1 MRFLLMFAALAATIG
16 LAVPAHADDTD
27 DQFIAAERAAGINF
41 DDPAKAI
48 AAGKSVCTM
57 ASGAAGGPLSVSPG
71 NGGMRMV
78 NIVEAIHNS
87 NPGLNWTKAADF
99 TRIAD
104 NAYCPDVPTD
114 DLATLPWD
122 AMSEGGTH

>member
-1 MRFLLMFAALAATIG
+1 MRFLLMLAAVTATIG
-16 LAVPAHADDTD
+16 LAVPAHADSTD
-27 DQFIAAERAAGINF
+27 DQFIAALGPAGINF

-57 ASGAAGGPLSVSPG
+57 ANSSS
-71 NGGMRMV
+71 MRMV
-78 NIVEAIHNS
+78 NIVLAIHNS
-87 NPGLNWTKAADF
+87 NPGLPWDKAADF

-104 NAYCPDVPTD
+104 NSYCPDVSTD
-114 DLATLPWD
+114 DLNTLPWA

>member
-1 MRFLLMFAALAATIG
+1 MRFLLMLAGVTATIG
-16 LAVPAHADDTD
+16 LAVPAHADSTD
-27 DQFIAAERAAGINF
+27 DQFIAALGPAGINF

-57 ASGAAGGPLSVSPG
+57 ANSSS
-71 NGGMRMV
+71 MRMV
-78 NIVEAIHNS
+78 NIVLAIHNS
-87 NPGLNWTKAADF
+87 NPGLPWDKAADF

-104 NAYCPDVPTD
+104 NAYCPDVSTD
-114 DLATLPWD
+114 DINTLPWA

>member
-1 MRFLLMFAALAATIG
+1 MRFLLMLAGVTATIG
-16 LAVPAHADDTD
+16 LAVPAHADATD
-27 DQFIAAERAAGINF
+27 DQFIAALGPAGINF

-57 ASGAAGGPLSVSPG
+57 ANAGAGGPLSVSPG
-71 NGGMRMV
+71 SGNMRMV
-78 NIVEAIHNS
+78 NIVLAIHNS

-122 AMSEGGTH
+122 AMSQGGKY

>member
-1 MRFLLMFAALAATIG
+1 MRFLLMLAAVAATIG

-41 DDPAKAI
+41 DDPDKAI

-57 ASGAAGGPLSVSPG
+57 ANGGAGGPLPAPPASS
-71 NGGMRMV
+71 NMRMV
-78 NIVEAIHNS
+78 NIVMAIHNS

-122 AMSEGGTH
+122 AMSQGGTH

>member
-1 MRFLLMFAALAATIG
+1 MLAGVTATIG
-16 LAVPAHADDTD
+16 LAVPAHADSTD
-27 DQFIAAERAAGINF
+27 DQFLAALGPAGINF
-41 DDPAKAI
+41 DDHDKAV

-57 ASGAAGGPLSVSPG
+57 ANGGAGGPLAGPPGSP
-71 NGGMRMV
+71 NMRMV
-78 NIVEAIHNS
+78 NIVLAIHNS
-87 NPGLNWTKAADF
+87 NPGLSWTKAADF

-122 AMSEGGTH
+122 GMSQGGTH

>member
-1 MRFLLMFAALAATIG
+1 MRFLLMLAAFAATIG

-41 DDPAKAI
+41 DDTDKAV

-57 ASGAAGGPLSVSPG
+57 ASGGAGGPLSAPPG
-71 NGGMRMV
+71 TGGMRMV

-87 NPGLNWTKAADF
+87 NPGLTWTKAAAF

-122 AMSEGGTH
+122 AMSQGGTH

>member
-1 MRFLLMFAALAATIG
+1 MAMRFLLMLAGITATIG
-16 LAVPAHADDTD
+16 LAVPAHADATD

-57 ASGAAGGPLSVSPG
+57 ANSSS
-71 NGGMRMV
+71 MRMV
-78 NIVEAIHNS
+78 NIVLAIHNS
-87 NPGLNWTKAADF
+87 NPGLPWDKAADF

-104 NAYCPDVPTD
+104 NAYCPDVSTD
-114 DLATLPWD
+114 DLSTLPWD
-122 AMSEGGTH
+122 VMSEGGTH

>member
-1 MRFLLMFAALAATIG
+1 MRFLLMLAALAATIG
-16 LAVPAHADDTD
+16 LAVPAHADSTD
-27 DQFIAAERAAGINF
+27 DQFLAALGPAGINF
-41 DDPAKAI
+41 ADPAKAI

-57 ASGAAGGPLSVSPG
+57 ANGGAGGPLPAPPASS
-71 NGGMRMV
+71 NMRMV
-78 NIVEAIHNS
+78 NIVMAIHNS

-114 DLATLPWD
+114 DLATLDWN
-122 AMSEGGTH
+122 AMSQGGTY